1 MKKERSFSRGL
12 HGTVLNSVFR
22 AEFFQAFFRS
32 CKFLKSERTKHFFGE
47 IRKREF
53 REGRRRKMKW
63 FWRLVRIVFVATSVS
78 CGDEEQPVS

>member
-12 HGTVLNSVFR
+12 HGTVLHSVFR

-32 CKFLKSERTKHFFGE
+32 CKFFKERKNEEFFGE

-53 REGRRRKMKW
+53 RE
-63 FWRLVRIVFVATSVS
+63 
-78 CGDEEQPVS
+78 